1 MADSGTRTHKAA
13 KRYIYAWGG
22 GKAEGNGG
30 MKDLLGGKGAG
41 LAEMTNAGLP
51 TPPGF
56 TITTEACNDY
66 FAAGEKLPAGL
77 WDDVLAA
84 VKEVEAETG
93 KGFGDPKSPLLVS
106 VRSGAKFSMP
116 GMMDT
121 VLNLGLNEQ
130 TLHGLIAITGN
141 ERFGW
146 DAYRRFISMFGRIVL
161 NVEPRAVTGRDGSA
175 VESDRFDEAL
185 EAAKGRHGKDA
196 RDTDLDVDDLEKLV
210 AAYKEIVK
218 DATGRDF
225 PADPYEQLDLAI
237 KAVFA
242 SWFGKR
248 ANDYRNLQK
257 IPHDLGTA
265 VNVVTMV
272 FGNMGNDSGTGV
284 AFTRDPNTGEKILYG
299 EYLVNA
305 QGEDVVA
312 GIRTAPR
319 IAQLA
324 TDMPAVYAEFRAIA
338 EKLEKHYRDVQDLE
352 FTIERGKLY
361 MLQTRNAKR
370 AAAAALRIAVD
381 MVGEQ
386 LITKEE
392 AVGRVAR
399 FLANPPRVS
408 VGRLDGRTALTTG
421 LAASPGVAWGGIV
434 TSPDAAEQEAAVGKL
449 VILARPETC
458 PDDLHGMAV
467 ASGILTSTGG
477 ATSHA
482 AVVARELGIPAV
494 VGAKEMEVADGVITI
509 RGRRLVAG
517 ETITIDGSTGEVFAG
532 EVRGSTAIVPEA
544 ATLLAWARELD
555 IPVGEA
561 AGVPAATPAAAPAV
575 ESPAAAPAEL
585 TADDVLR
592 ALLIKGLVPPEGLA
606 IGLASSTEQVRPFLD
621 SLAAGGLVETSAGA
635 FRLTAEGKLKAL
647 DVFAF
652 DRERAGG
659 EAACVA
665 ALDSFILLD
674 VRMKDLVTAWQV
686 RDAANQVFN
695 DHTDAAYD
703 ASILEQLG
711 ALHAGVVEVLT
722 PLGTRLWRMACYRD
736 RLERALASARNGDP
750 RFVSAVRVDSYHNV
764 WFELHEDLIRLSGRR
779 RSDEAAAGR
788 A

>member
-1 MADSGTRTHKAA
+1 
-13 KRYIYAWGG
+13 
-22 GKAEGNGG
+22 
-30 MKDLLGGKGAG
+30 
-41 LAEMTNAGLP
+41 
-51 TPPGF
+51 
-56 TITTEACNDY
+56 
-66 FAAGEKLPAGL
+66 
-77 WDDVLAA
+77 
-84 VKEVEAETG
+84 
-93 KGFGDPKSPLLVS
+93 
-106 VRSGAKFSMP
+106 
-116 GMMDT
+116 
-121 VLNLGLNEQ
+121 
-130 TLHGLIAITGN
+130 
-141 ERFGW
+141 
-146 DAYRRFISMFGRIVL
+146 
-161 NVEPRAVTGRDGSA
+161 
-175 VESDRFDEAL
+175 
-185 EAAKGRHGKDA
+185 
-196 RDTDLDVDDLEKLV
+196 
-210 AAYKEIVK
+210 
-218 DATGRDF
+218 
-225 PADPYEQLDLAI
+225 
-237 KAVFA
+237 
-242 SWFGKR
+242 
-248 ANDYRNLQK
+248 
-257 IPHDLGTA
+257 
-265 VNVVTMV
+265 MV

-284 AFTRDPNTGEKILYG
+284 AFTRDPNTGTKVLYG

-381 MVGEQ
+381 MVDEK

-399 FLANPPRVS
+399 FLANPPRIS

-421 LAASPGVAWGGIV
+421 LAASPGVAWGEIV
-434 TSPDAAEQEAAVGKL
+434 TSPDAAEQEAGAGKL

-467 ASGILTSTGG
+467 ARGILTSTGG

-494 VGAKEMEVADGVITI
+494 VGAKEMDVVDGVITI
-509 RGRRLVAG
+509 RGHRLVAG

-532 EVRGSTAIVPEA
+532 EVQGSTAIVPEA
-544 ATLLAWARELD
+544 ATLLAWAKELG
-555 IPVGEA
+555 IPIGEG
-561 AGVPAATPAAAPAV
+561 AGERSVEGPAAAPAAAAAV
-575 ESPAAAPAEL
+575 EPPAAAGAEL
-585 TADDVLR
+585 TADDLLR
-592 ALLIKGLVPPEGLA
+592 GLLIKGLVPPEGLA
-606 IGLASSTEQVRPFLD
+606 IALSGSAEQVRPFLD
-621 SLAAGGLVETSAGA
+621 GLVAGGLVETSAGA

-647 DVFAF
+647 DVFAS

-665 ALDSFILLD
+665 ALDNFILLD
-674 VRMKDLVTAWQV
+674 VKMKDLVTAWQV
-686 RDAANQVFN
+686 RDVANQVFN

-711 ALHAGVVEVLT
+711 ALHGGVVEVLT
-722 PLGTRLWRMACYRD
+722 PLGTKLWRMGCYRD